1 MENRLLFI
9 IAAPRSGST
18 LLARMLGAHS
28 RISAPAELHLLTPL
42 AHLGFYER
50 VDAAPYD
57 PIITQRGQRE
67 MVAALPNGETDYLAA
82 LRACTDEIYA
92 KLLEPTG
99 CELLLEKTPAYALAL
114 DFLAKLY
121 PNARYLVLTRNPLA
135 VWSSVVQSFFDGDQ
149 EEAERISPGLP
160 RFVPAIARFLRE
172 RPVPIHPLRYEDL
185 VREPEATARALC
197 EFAGLA
203 FEPGIVDYG
212 SAPASSSGVAKG
224 LGDPITVGKET
235 RPTTR
240 SIARWAED
248 MAGDPAKIDQAR
260 RILDHLTDPD
270 LETWGYDRS
279 ELEAELA
286 AIPPAGARQG
296 GRGTSAYTLE
306 RKLLA
311 SVRRQVHRRKALGAL
326 VRKCREACD
335 LLLR

>member
-1 MENRLLFI
+1 M
-9 IAAPRSGST
+9 
-18 LLARMLGAHS
+18 
-28 RISAPAELHLLTPL
+28 
-42 AHLGFYER
+42 
-50 VDAAPYD
+50 
-57 PIITQRGQRE
+57 
-67 MVAALPNGETDYLAA
+67 
-82 LRACTDEIYA
+82 
-92 KLLEPTG
+92 
-99 CELLLEKTPAYALAL
+99 
-114 DFLAKLY
+114 
-121 PNARYLVLTRNPLA
+121 
-135 VWSSVVQSFFDGDQ
+135 
-149 EEAERISPGLP
+149 
-160 RFVPAIARFLRE
+160 
-172 RPVPIHPLRYEDL
+172 
-185 VREPEATARALC
+185 
-197 EFAGLA
+197 
-203 FEPGIVDYG
+203 
-212 SAPASSSGVAKG
+212 
-224 LGDPITVGKET
+224 GKET